1 IPGSGRGGGSDRG
14 GDNNGNG
21 NNNGNNDNDE
31 NGNNRNDDNDDEDSR
46 DRDDEPGVACS
57 RGNSFVPGTEVL
69 MADGDRVPI
78 EAVGVGDDVW
88 AFDPATGEEGPREV
102 TRLIDGVGEK
112 TLVDITITDSAGET
126 SSVTATDEHPFWVP
140 EVGDW
145 VEAAEL
151 GAGTWL
157 RTSAGTWVR
166 VSATEVRTVEHQRVH
181 NLTVDDL
188 HTYYVEAGGSTALV
202 HNDSGDCPVGSRD
215 PRSQTNAGMAADNIA
230 AHANQRSIPGVDDA
244 DVAEHLENVMTE
256 SQGIRLRDG
265 VGGETRWTWWDDETG
280 TMIIREGNQGTFMQ
294 PDRGYDYF
302 LDQINE

>member
-21 NNNGNNDNDE
+21 NGNNNDSDSE
-31 NGNNRNDDNDDEDSR
+31 QDSNGRGDDDEDSR
-46 DRDDEPGVACS
+46 DRDDDAGVACS

-78 EAVGVGDDVW
+78 EAVGLGDDVW

-112 TLVDITITDSAGET
+112 TLVDITVTDADGGT
-126 SSVTATDEHPFWVP
+126 STLTATDEHPFWVP

-166 VSATEVRTVEHQRVH
+166 VSATEVRTVEH
-181 NLTVDDL
+181 
-188 HTYYVEAGGSTALV
+188 
-202 HNDSGDCPVGSRD
+202 
-215 PRSQTNAGMAADNIA
+215 
-230 AHANQRSIPGVDDA
+230 
-244 DVAEHLENVMTE
+244 
-256 SQGIRLRDG
+256 
-265 VGGETRWTWWDDETG
+265 
-280 TMIIREGNQGTFMQ
+280 
-294 PDRGYDYF
+294 
-302 LDQINE
+302 